1 MKIFKLLDNSY
12 SKFTSAVKS
21 YLSKTL
27 SDFNTSYGNN
37 TIFGQLINVLSSAV
51 QNINLYIEDAL
62 TEQNKYTAQ
71 RKKSIYSL
79 AQLSGYNPSLGKAAG
94 VQVKLAFTPTTA
106 RNLSIIIH
114 NKERITCTQNGL
126 PYNIILPQ
134 EAIVVGVEK
143 DNTSKYLYAVQ
154 GRFETQK
161 FVSTGGQLY
170 SKNISFAGDTD
181 IDYLEVSVN
190 DEKWERRESIYD
202 MSPDAKEYV
211 AKTSLVR
218 GIDLVFG
225 NEQYGRALQEGDEV
239 KVTYLLHDGEI
250 GNLDLNVETYFTFD
264 NALVDVSGDNV
275 DGNSIFNVTLATLDS
290 VTSGTN
296 SEDKDLVREMIGCN
310 SRALVL
316 AAPENYKMFINRFS
330 FCGYN
335 RTWSEKGSLVVN
347 SLILRNYKQQLKDGS
362 DYFNL
367 KERDFYLTPMQKDS
381 ILNCINNSG
390 HQLAGVSYNIFDPE
404 LCKYA
409 MYCYIKLKDS
419 SYDHTYISNQIRKL
433 VGEFFSNVEN
443 DIFIPKSDIIHKLKS
458 EIDAIDG
465 IDIYF
470 LSERNEETLKT
481 NQYVEKTVTFNPVTG
496 TYDRKE
502 ETIYLY
508 KGENP
513 GLGLDS
519 HGNIYLSNDEQFPVL
534 MGGWSYISSDD
545 EQDLTYVND
554 PLIIIFE

>member
-367 KERDFYLTPMQKDS
+367 KESDFYLTDMQRES

-470 LSERNEETLKT
+470 LSERNEEALKT